1 MNYKS
6 PFKLKITGKILLIL
20 LGLSLLSLVIFV
32 IIAVSNMAG
41 LGRYALDSTTSLGAS
56 AVSDSTNALTKQAE
70 EQLLF
75 LAIDQAAI
83 SNAMFD
89 KVESEVALTADYAAS
104 LWKNPAQYPG
114 GRTYFKADSPETIY
128 AASVSLLPPG
138 ITADSVSAE
147 LKLLSN
153 LDAALIPV
161 FQGDRNLSQ
170 VFVSTESGVT
180 QLYPWTRDMPPT
192 FDPRKREWY
201 TRARQLNSLG
211 WTNTMIDASSGKPMI
226 TCSRPIYDPQSRLV
240 GVAGA
245 NITIETI
252 NQKVISTQVGNNG
265 YAFLIDGKG
274 MVVAHP
280 HMQISGRKWDG
291 SFETGSLLES
301 KNPELAAIARE
312 MVSGNTGVGRCR
324 VDGGDKFIAYSPI
337 QRTGWSIGIAMP
349 IDEIVA
355 PVEATR
361 ARITSATADF
371 SAKTSS
377 QIQGMLTALVVTSAG
392 LIIVVAGIA
401 YLLARRIT
409 RPIIGLSQ
417 GVRVIGSGNLDQRLE
432 VHTGDEIEDLAA
444 AFNKMTADLKDY
456 IRNLQETTSVKE
468 RIESELR
475 VATEIQA
482 SMLPRL
488 FPPFPNR
495 KEFDLYATMVPAREV
510 GGDFYDFF
518 FTSPTRLCIIIGD
531 VCGKG
536 IPAALF
542 MAICKTLLR
551 TESLH
556 TPNPGEVLFSVNNT
570 LYPDNESSMFFTGLC
585 AMLDTDTGEI
595 TIANGGHNPPL
606 LCPAGQEFEY
616 IQLPRGLVVGAMPDT
631 KYESQTY
638 RLKPHDTLVMYT
650 DGVTEAMNRENQ
662 LYSEASLLGCL
673 NTLRGKNVGDIIH
686 GVKADLDI
694 FVQATPQ
701 SDDITMLVL
710 EFNGL
715 QGPAAQI

>member
-6 PFKLKITGKILLIL
+6 PFKLRITGKILLIL
-20 LGLSLLSLVIFV
+20 LGLSLLSLILF
-32 IIAVSNMAG
+32 SSLTLNNMAG
-41 LGRYALDSTTSLGAS
+41 LGRYAQESTASLGAS

-75 LAIDQAAI
+75 LVIDQAAI

-89 KVESEVALTADYAAS
+89 KVESEVALTTDYAAS

-114 GRTYFKADSPETIY
+114 GRTYFQADRPDTIY
-128 AASVSLLPPG
+128 AASVSILSPG
-138 ITADSVSAE
+138 VTADSVSGD
-147 LKLLSN
+147 LRLLSH
-153 LDAALIPV
+153 LDSVFIPI
-161 FQGDRNLSQ
+161 FQGDHNLAQ
-170 VFVSTESGVT
+170 VYVGTESGVM
-180 QLYPWTRDMPPT
+180 QLYPWAKDIPPT
-192 FDPRKREWY
+192 FDPRQREWY
-201 TRARQLNSLG
+201 GRAKQLKTLG
-211 WTNTMIDASSGKPMI
+211 WTNAMIDAAGGEPMV
-226 TCSRPIYDPQSRLV
+226 TCSKPVYDAKGQFI
-240 GVAGA
+240 GVAA
-245 NITIETI
+245 ADVTIETI

-265 YAFLIDGKG
+265 YAFLIDGNG
-274 MVVAHP
+274 MVIAHP
-280 HMQISGRKWDG
+280 HMQITGRKWDG
-291 SFETGSLLES
+291 AFESGSLLES
-301 KNPELAAIARE
+301 KDSELAAIARE

-324 VDGGDKFIAYSPI
+324 LDGSDKFIAYSPI

-377 QIQGMLTALVVTSAG
+377 QIQGMLTALVVTSGG
-392 LIIVVAGIA
+392 LIIFVAAIA

-409 RPIIGLSQ
+409 RPIVGLSR
-417 GVRVIGSGNLDQRLE
+417 GVRVIGSGNLDLRLE

-444 AFNKMTADLKDY
+444 AFNKMTADLKEY
-456 IRNLQETTSVKE
+456 IRNLQETTTVKE

-518 FTSPTRLCIIIGD
+518 FISPTRLCIIIGD

-551 TESLH
+551 TEALH
-556 TPNPGEVLFSVNNT
+556 TSDPGEVLFNVNNT
-570 LYPDNESSMFFTGLC
+570 LYPDNEASMFFTGLC

-606 LCPAGQEFEY
+606 LCPAGREFEY

-638 RLKPHDTLVMYT
+638 KLKPHDTLVMYT

-662 LYSEASLLGCL
+662 LYSEARLLSCL
-673 NTLRGKNVGDIIH
+673 NTLRDKSVTDIIH
-686 GVKADLDI
+686 GIKADLDI
-694 FVQATPQ
+694 FVQGTPQ
-701 SDDITMLVL
+701 SDDITMVVL
-710 EFNGL
+710 EFNGP
-715 QGPAAQI
+715 QGHAAQI